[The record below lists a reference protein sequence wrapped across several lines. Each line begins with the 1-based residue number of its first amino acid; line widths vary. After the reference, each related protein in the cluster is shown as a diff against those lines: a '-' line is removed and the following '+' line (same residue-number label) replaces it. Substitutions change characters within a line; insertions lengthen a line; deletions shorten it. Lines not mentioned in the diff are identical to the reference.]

1 MTPAEL
7 CLEQAQEQPGH
18 EFETIKNSKSR
29 ATTFAKQLRDVGLQA
44 GTRVWHT
51 DNGTRY
57 KVWYK
62 LTREPEVTTSRVPD
76 LMEVLEMSVR
86 LAREERQRM
95 KLEPDLV
102 TIGVSADD
110 ELTEAVTESPSAT
123 QLQPDLVTADT
134 WQEAADYCRERG
146 WSEKLACNKHDELEV
161 KRRLAMVIGVANV
174 VRL

>member
-18 EFETIKNSKSR
+18 EFETVKNSKSR

-62 LTREPEVTTSRVPD
+62 LDDPEAIAQGVVD
-76 LMEVLEMSVR
+76 ELMEMTNES
-86 LAREERQRM
+86 
-95 KLEPDLV
+95 LV
-102 TIGVSADD
+102 VM
-110 ELTEAVTESPSAT
+110 
-123 QLQPDLVTADT
+123 QPDLVTANT

-146 WSEKLACNKHDELEV
+146 WSEKLACNKHDELEI
-161 KRRLAMVIGVANV
+161 KRRLAMVIGIANV